1 MSWVTI
7 KGRHVFIKDGEN
19 PVNALMND
27 LIRNGG
33 GKSNYKKQ
41 HEEAIEELKK
51 DKYEDGTYNLDT
63 MKQIEYDDG
72 YQVTFC
78 QIGDNYNDAEYE
90 QKVNEF
96 LNATD
101 DKIVSAGKFESTPE
115 ISFNV
120 KSKDEAIKLAKK
132 YNQISV
138 WDWKECKEI
147 KTGGSGRR

>member
-19 PVNALMND
+19 PINSF
-27 LIRNGG
+27 IRQKGG
-33 GKSNYKKQ
+33 EKINYKKE
-41 HEEAIEELKK
+41 HEDAIEELKK
-51 DKYEDGTYNLDT
+51 DKYEDGTYDIST
-63 MKQIEYDDG
+63 MKQIEYEDG

-78 QIGDNYNDAEYE
+78 QIGDNYNDIDY
-90 QKVNEF
+90 QKRVTEF
-96 LNATD
+96 LDASS
-101 DKIVSAGKFESTPE
+101 DKVVSAGKFESTPE

-120 KSKDEAIKLAKK
+120 KSQDEAVRLAKK
-132 YNQISV
+132 YNQISI